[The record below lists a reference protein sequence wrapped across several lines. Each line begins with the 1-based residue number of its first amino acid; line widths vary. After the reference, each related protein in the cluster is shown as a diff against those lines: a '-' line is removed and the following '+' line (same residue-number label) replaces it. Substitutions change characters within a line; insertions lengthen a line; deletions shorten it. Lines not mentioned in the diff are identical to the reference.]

1 MFSVERS
8 ENHCYIE
15 VQKPL
20 NAHPQKEG
28 GILTMSSSIEGI
40 GTGRM
45 NRIVMGKLGMD
56 IDLLEGIRELAKRED
71 VQTGIILSAVG
82 ALKKATFRNLKVLP
96 PDLKVEK
103 HHRLYFEL
111 EQPMEILSLTGWMA
125 TREDKDLEIHA
136 HFSASTAIQDQVV
149 TLGGHLTSGIITSI
163 RVVVVIAVIEESN
176 IRAGLDRRT
185 NQIDV
190 ELPHP

>member
-1 MFSVERS
+1 MKMGNV
-8 ENHCYIE
+8 
-15 VQKPL
+15 L
-20 NAHPQKEG
+20 
-28 GILTMSSSIEGI
+28 EGI
-40 GTGRM
+40 GRGRM

-56 IDLLEGIRELAKRED
+56 VDLLQGIEELAKREK
-71 VQTGIILSAVG
+71 VQTGVILSAVG

-111 EQPMEILSLTGWMA
+111 EQPMEIVSLTGWVA
-125 TREDKDLEIHA
+125 TKQDGDLEVHA
-136 HFSASTAIQDQVV
+136 HFSASTVLQDQVV

-163 RVVVVIAVIEESN
+163 KVVVVIGVIDEAN
-176 IRAGLDRRT
+176 IRAGLDRRI

-190 ELPHP
+190 EVPAP